1 MVFDTD
7 RVLVETLSVEMA
19 ITRPTEI
26 AVYAKAF
33 GELRQLAVFGASAR
47 ALIRTVI
54 EAIG

>member
-7 RVLVETLSVEMA
+7 RVLVETLSAEMA